1 MSQWFVRQSNSKH
14 RLRLFCFSYA
24 GGNATIYHPWQ
35 QAFHP
40 EIEIC
45 AVQLP
50 GRGRRLMQPPYTEF
64 TRLVEDLAQVIVQLN
79 GQLNG
84 QLSGQAN
91 EPERPAV
98 LPFAFFGHSLGALL
112 GFEIARYFRHH
123 HLPMPL
129 HLFTSGCNAP
139 QQRNP
144 PKGMHLMSDSELIE
158 SLRRYNGTPNE
169 ILANR
174 ELMALVLPTIR
185 ADFRMVEEYVYQP
198 AAPLS
203 IPITV
208 LAGRKDEYGS
218 PAQAQAWQHQTQAPC
233 ELHWFEGDH
242 FFIHPENAA
251 VRSLLERKLQKSLEK

>member
-1 MSQWFVRQSNSKH
+1 MSQWFVRQSNVKH

-40 EIEIC
+40 GVEIC

-50 GRGRRLMQPPYTEF
+50 GRGRRMAQPPYTEF
-64 TRLVEDLAQVIVQLN
+64 TRLVEDL
-79 GQLNG
+79 GQLIVEENKEENKDENK
-84 QLSGQAN
+84 Q
-91 EPERPAV
+91 ERTQKTP

-112 GFEIARYFRHH
+112 GFELARYFQRH
-123 HLPMPL
+123 HLPLPQ
-129 HLFTSGCNAP
+129 HLFVSGCNAP

-144 PKGMHLMSDSELIE
+144 PQGMHLMPDHELIE
-158 SLRRYNGTPNE
+158 SLRRYNGTPSE

-185 ADFRMVEEYVYQP
+185 ADFRMVEEYTYCP
-198 AAPLS
+198 APPLP

-208 LAGRKDEYGS
+208 LAGRKDEHSS
-218 PAQAQAWQHQTQAPC
+218 PAQAQAWQHETRAPC

-242 FFIHPENAA
+242 FFIHPEIAE
-251 VRSLLERKLQKSLEK
+251 VRRLVESSLQGFIEN